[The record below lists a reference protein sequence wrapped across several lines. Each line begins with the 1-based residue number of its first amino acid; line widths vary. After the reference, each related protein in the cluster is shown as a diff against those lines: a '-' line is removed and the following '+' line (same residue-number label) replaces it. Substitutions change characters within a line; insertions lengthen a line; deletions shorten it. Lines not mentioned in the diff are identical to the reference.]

1 VLATLEGEL
10 GLGLALHAL
19 QSQHNL
25 LRGLRL
31 LVENGLG
38 LTTITALLTVVST
51 LTLAVVR
58 GFSLVSGPS
67 FFPSSNVSGLAIASL
82 GWKRERPRIRCTSIS
97 TIVRKN
103 GRDGVSREYIRE
115 KGGLYQPS

>member
-67 FFPSSNVSGLAIASL
+67 FQKFECFRS
-82 GWKRERPRIRCTSIS
+82 
-97 TIVRKN
+97 
-103 GRDGVSREYIRE
+103 RDS
-115 KGGLYQPS
+115 

>member
-1 VLATLEGEL
+1 MLATLEGEL

-67 FFPSSNVSGLAIASL
+67 VS
-82 GWKRERPRIRCTSIS
+82 K
-97 TIVRKN
+97 VRMFRS
-103 GRDGVSREYIRE
+103 RDTWVGRE
-115 KGGLYQPS
+115 KSLLSSLHIDTENRSE